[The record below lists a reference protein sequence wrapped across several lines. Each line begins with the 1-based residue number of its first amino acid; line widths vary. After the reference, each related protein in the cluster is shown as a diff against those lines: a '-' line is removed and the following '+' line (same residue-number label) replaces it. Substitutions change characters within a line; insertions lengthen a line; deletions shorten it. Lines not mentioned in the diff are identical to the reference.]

1 MRRSAQLTDDD
12 RCPWSAFGPCLV
24 PDGDLGLD
32 PARRP
37 LSPSWAIPGGAVVDD
52 GLAGFLVLDLDR
64 CRCPVSVS
72 SPVFRVPVVE
82 VLSSVVCFGF
92 TGGLYRWLQA
102 LDPVECSP

>member
-24 PDGDLGLD
+24 PDGDLGMD

-37 LSPSWAIPGGAVVDD
+37 LSPSWAVPGGAVVDD

-82 VLSSVVCFGF
+82 VLVVSGLFRFYRRSVSLVASLGP
-92 TGGLYRWLQA
+92 R
-102 LDPVECSP
+102 